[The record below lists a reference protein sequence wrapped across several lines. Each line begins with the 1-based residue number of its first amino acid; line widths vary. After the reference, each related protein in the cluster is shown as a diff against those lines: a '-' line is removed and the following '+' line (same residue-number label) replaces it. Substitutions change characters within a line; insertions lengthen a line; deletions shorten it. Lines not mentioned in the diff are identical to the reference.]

1 MRAREFVI
9 EYNTQATVNAMGS
22 KIIDA
27 LKLPSVLG
35 SLKQAVHNAHN
46 MDSMKSE
53 PYYIFYRGNDYGQQT
68 HYTFK
73 FPTKFFD
80 AINMTHSRPGL
91 MEFQS
96 LAALKLISYVHE
108 FAVKKMKQDPRDSSW
123 QNTVEQAWREGSQK
137 LQTEIVSEV
146 INIIESFDPT
156 QNKQY
161 TLQLVKWFI
170 NGRNFPKIEDGE
182 STLRQSL
189 YDFQKMKERLPQE
202 MTRTVDDKDQPYN
215 PRDIGSYPDAG
226 TFMSSVQKMRQEFGK
241 PDDLPKGKSEIIYD
255 KDGVT
260 ARWAMDEEAACY
272 LGQGTQWCTASTQ
285 SNNYFDSYN
294 AKGGL
299 VVVNLAEP
307 IEFYPENPDGDVADP
322 DFMDW
327 PEIKSAINDQYGEGA
342 IDDLIAGYQKWIKET
357 KLEDYDEELIQDRIA
372 DRKDD
377 DNEVE
382 EFIDSYGGPTE
393 GAIERFKDDFKRN
406 DPEEY
411 ENRIEDGYE
420 YMDWVREWIVEE
432 GDDAFESWLEDDIR
446 RNKEVEA
453 EAFKIA
459 IKDLGEDLITDYA
472 TESYGSMSALLNDY
486 GLDISDESRNEDVR
500 ETSKLQMHVA
510 PDPEARGQD
519 AWNFKITTMTD
530 EQDVEIPDDVLYAPD
545 FGDTALSKAYTEGGL
560 KQALNDVASQYNE
573 GVGLGN

>member
-27 LKLPSVLG
+27 LVLPSVLG

-53 PYYIFYRGNDYGQQT
+53 PYYIFYRGNDYGAKT
-68 HYTFK
+68 PYTFN
-73 FPTKFFD
+73 FPTKFFND
-80 AINMTHSRPGL
+80 INMTLSRPGL

-96 LAALKLISYVHE
+96 LASLKLINYVYD
-108 FAVKKMKQDPRDSSW
+108 FAVKKMKQDPRDSGW
-123 QNTVEQAWREGSQK
+123 KNTVEQAWKEGTQK
-137 LQTEIVSEV
+137 LQTEIVSD
-146 INIIESFDPT
+146 IIKIIESFDPT

-161 TLQLVKWFI
+161 TLQLVNWFI

-189 YDFQKMKERLPQE
+189 YDFQKMKARIPEE
-202 MTRTVDDKDQPYN
+202 Y
-215 PRDIGSYPDAG
+215 RDIRIYSDPKNFVDN
-226 TFMSSVQKMRQEFGK
+226 VQTLKEKYGK
-241 PDDLPKGKSEIIYD
+241 KEGMPKGKSEIIYD

-294 AKGGL
+294 ERGGL

-307 IEFYPENPDGDVADP
+307 IEFYAENPDGETSDP
-322 DFMDW
+322 DWMDW
-327 PEIKSAINDQYGEGA
+327 PEIKSAINDQYGENA
-342 IDDLIAGYQKWIKET
+342 IDDLISGYHRWIRET

-411 ENRIEDGYE
+411 ENRIEDGSYD

-432 GDDAFESWLEDDIR
+432 GEDAFESWLEDDIR
-446 RNKEVEA
+446 RNKEVERD
-453 EAFKIA
+453 AFELAIA
-459 IKDLGEDLITDYA
+459 DLGEESIKEWGE
-472 TESYGSMSALLNDY
+472 ESYGSMSALINEY
-486 GLDISDESRNEDVR
+486 GLDIGDESRNEDVR
-500 ETSKLQMHVA
+500 ETSKLQMHIM
-510 PDPEARGQD
+510 PNTQWGK
-519 AWNFKITTMTD
+519 WGFKISTMTD
-530 EQDVEIPDDVLYAPD
+530 EQDTEIPEDVLIAPD
-545 FGDTALSKAYTEGGL
+545 FGETDLSKAFTEGGL
-560 KQALNDVASQYNE
+560 KQALKDVASHYIE

>member
-1 MRAREFVI
+1 MRHYEFII

-53 PYYIFYRGNDYGQQT
+53 PYYIFYRGNDYGAQT

-73 FPTKFFD
+73 FPTKFFN

-96 LAALKLISYVHE
+96 LAGLKLVQYVYD
-108 FAVKKMKQDPRDSSW
+108 FAVKKMQQDPRDSSW
-123 QNTVEQAWREGSQK
+123 QNTVEQAWREGTQK

-146 INIIESFDPT
+146 IKIIESFDPT

-161 TLQLVKWFI
+161 TLQLVNWFI

-189 YDFQKMKERLPQE
+189 YDFQKLKARIPEE
-202 MTRTVDDKDQPYN
+202 Y
-215 PRDIGSYPDAG
+215 RDIRRYSNPKEFVDN
-226 TFMSSVQKMRQEFGK
+226 VQTLKEKYGK
-241 PDDLPKGKSEIIYD
+241 EETMPKGKSEIIYD

-285 SNNYFDSYN
+285 SNNYFDTYN
-294 AKGGL
+294 KEGAL

-307 IEFYPENPDGDVADP
+307 IKFYDANPEVDEYLDP
-322 DFMDW
+322 DMMSW
-327 PEIKSAINDQYGEGA
+327 SEIKSEIGDQYGEDA
-342 IDDLIAGYQKWIKET
+342 IADEILPDYHKWIRQN
-357 KLEDYDEELIQDRIA
+357 KLEDYDEELVQDRIQDR
-372 DRKDD
+372 KSD

-393 GAIERFKDDFKRN
+393 GAIERYKNDFKRS

-420 YMDWVREWIVEE
+420 YMDWIREWIEEE

-446 RNKEVEA
+446 SNKEVEA
-453 EAFKIA
+453 DAFALA
-459 IKDLGEDLITDYA
+459 IEDLGEDGIVDWA
-472 TESYGSMSALLNDY
+472 SEEYGSVSSMLGEHGLYMSK
-486 GLDISDESRNEDVR
+486 ESEDQEVR
-500 ETSKLQMHVA
+500 ETSKLQMHVV

-519 AWNFKITTMTD
+519 AWNFKIPTITD
-530 EQDVEIPDDVLYAPD
+530 EQDVEMSDDVLYAPD
-545 FGDTALSKAYTEGGL
+545 FGESALSRAYTDGGL
-560 KQALNDVASQYNE
+560 KQALSDVASQYDKD
-573 GVGLGN
+573 V

>member
-1 MRAREFVI
+1 MRHYEFIV
-9 EYNTQATVNAMGS
+9 EYNTQATVKAMGS

-53 PYYIFYRGNDYGQQT
+53 PYYIFYRGNDYGAET

-73 FPTKFFD
+73 KPTKFFN

-108 FAVKKMKQDPRDSSW
+108 FAVKKMKQDPRDSGW
-123 QNTVEQAWREGSQK
+123 KNTVEHAWKEGSKK
-137 LQTEIVSEV
+137 LEKEIITDV
-146 INIIESFDPT
+146 IDILESFDPT

-161 TLQLVKWFI
+161 TLQLVNWFI

-189 YDFQKMKERLPQE
+189 YDFQKLKARIPEE
-202 MTRTVDDKDQPYN
+202 Y
-215 PRDIGSYPDAG
+215 RDIRRYSNPKEFVDN
-226 TFMSSVQKMRQEFGK
+226 VQTLKEKYGK
-241 PDDLPKGKSEIIYD
+241 EETMPKGKSEIIYD

-307 IEFYPENPDGDVADP
+307 IEFYPENPDGDTADP

-327 PEIKSAINDQYGEGA
+327 SEIKSAINDQYGEGA
-342 IDDLIAGYQKWIKET
+342 IDDLMSGYHRWIRET
-357 KLEDYDEELIQDRIA
+357 KLEDYDEELVQDRIQDR
-372 DRKDD
+372 KSDD
-377 DNEVE
+377 DEIE

-411 ENRIEDGYE
+411 ENRIEDGSYD
-420 YMDWVREWIVEE
+420 YMDWVREWIEEE

-453 EAFKIA
+453 EAFDLA
-459 IKDLGEDLITDYA
+459 LEDLGE
-472 TESYGSMSALLNDY
+472 ESISDWGAEAYGSMSALINEY

-500 ETSKLQMHVA
+500 ETSKLQMHVT
-510 PDPEARGQD
+510 PDPGRLKTWG
-519 AWNFKITTMTD
+519 FKISTMTD
-530 EQDVEIPDDVLYAPD
+530 EQDTEIPEDVLFAPD
-545 FGDTALSKAYTEGGL
+545 FGETDLSRAFTEGGL

>member
-35 SLKQAVHNAHN
+35 SLKQGVHNAHN

-53 PYYIFYRGNDYGQQT
+53 PYYIFYRGNDYGAQT
-68 HYTFK
+68 HYTFN
-73 FPTKFFD
+73 FPTKFFN

-96 LAALKLISYVHE
+96 LAGLKLVEYVYE

-123 QNTVEQAWREGSQK
+123 QNTVEQAWREGTQK
-137 LQTEIVSEV
+137 LQTEIVSD
-146 INIIESFDPT
+146 IIKIIESFDPT

-161 TLQLVKWFI
+161 TLQLVNWFI

-189 YDFQKMKERLPQE
+189 YDFQKLKARIPE
-202 MTRTVDDKDQPYN
+202 KY
-215 PRDIGSYPDAG
+215 RDIRVYSDPKNFVDNVQFLKQEYGKEDA
-226 TFMSSVQKMRQEFGK
+226 M
-241 PDDLPKGKSEIIYD
+241 PKGKSEIIYD

-285 SNNYFDSYN
+285 SSNYFDSYN
-294 AKGGL
+294 DKGGL
-299 VVVNLAEP
+299 VVVNLAKP
-307 IEFYPENPDGDVADP
+307 IGFYAENPDGNVADP
-322 DFMDW
+322 DWMEW
-327 PEIKSAINDQYGEGA
+327 SEIKSAVFDQYGEGS

-393 GAIERFKDDFKRN
+393 GAIERYKNNFKRN

-420 YMDWVREWIVEE
+420 YMDWVREWIEEE

-446 RNKEVEA
+446 SSKEVEA
-453 EAFKIA
+453 DAFA
-459 IKDLGEDLITDYA
+459 LALEDLGEDLITDYA

-486 GLDISDESRNEDVR
+486 GLDIADESGNEDVR
-500 ETSKLQMHVA
+500 ETSKLQMHVM
-510 PDPEARGQD
+510 PNTQYGRWG
-519 AWNFKITTMTD
+519 FKIDTMTD
-530 EQDVEIPDDVLYAPD
+530 EQDVEIPEDVLFAPD
-545 FGDTALSKAYTEGGL
+545 FGETDLSKAFTEGGL
-560 KQALNDVASQYNE
+560 KQALKDVASQYNE

>member
-35 SLKQAVHNAHN
+35 SLKQGVHNAHN

-53 PYYIFYRGNDYGQQT
+53 PYYIFYRGNDFGAKT
-68 HYTFK
+68 PYTFN
-73 FPTKFFD
+73 FPTKFFND
-80 AINMTHSRPGL
+80 INMTLSRPGL

-96 LAALKLISYVHE
+96 LAGLKLVQYVYD
-108 FAVKKMKQDPRDSSW
+108 FAVKKMQQDPRDSSW
-123 QNTVEQAWREGSQK
+123 QNTVEQAWKEGTQK
-137 LQTEIVSEV
+137 LQTEIVSD
-146 INIIESFDPT
+146 IIKIIESFDPT

-182 STLRQSL
+182 STLRQAL
-189 YDFQKMKERLPQE
+189 YDFQKMKARIPQA
-202 MTRTVDDKDQPYN
+202 Y
-215 PRDIGSYPDAG
+215 RDIGIYSDPKNFVDN
-226 TFMSSVQKMRQEFGK
+226 VQTLKEKYGK
-241 PDDLPKGKSEIIYD
+241 EEGMPKGQSEIIYD

-294 AKGGL
+294 ARGGL

-307 IEFYPENPDGDVADP
+307 IEFYAENPDGETLDP
-322 DFMDW
+322 DWMDW
-327 PEIKSAINDQYGEGA
+327 PEIKSAINDQYGENA
-342 IDDLIAGYQKWIKET
+342 IDDLISGYHRWIRET

-406 DPEEY
+406 DPQEY
-411 ENRIEDGYE
+411 ENRIEDGSYD
-420 YMDWVREWIVEE
+420 YTDWVREWIVEE

-453 EAFKIA
+453 DAFELAIA
-459 IKDLGEDLITDYA
+459 DLGEESIKEWGE
-472 TESYGSMSALLNDY
+472 ESYGSMSALINEY

-500 ETSKLQMHVA
+500 ETSKLQMHVM
-510 PDPEARGQD
+510 PNTQYGRWG
-519 AWNFKITTMTD
+519 FKIDTMTD
-530 EQDVEIPDDVLYAPD
+530 EQDVEIPEDVLFAPD
-545 FGDTALSKAYTEGGL
+545 FGETDLSKAFTEGGL
-560 KQALNDVASQYNE
+560 KPALKDVASHYNE

>member
-27 LKLPSVLG
+27 LVLPSVLG

-53 PYYIFYRGNDYGQQT
+53 PYYIFYRGNDYGAKT
-68 HYTFK
+68 PYTFN
-73 FPTKFFD
+73 FPTKFFND
-80 AINMTHSRPGL
+80 INMTLSRPGL

-96 LAALKLISYVHE
+96 LAGLKLINYVYD
-108 FAVKKMKQDPRDSSW
+108 FAVKKMKQDPRDSGW
-123 QNTVEQAWREGSQK
+123 QNTVEQAWREGTQK

-146 INIIESFDPT
+146 IKIIESFDPT

-161 TLQLVKWFI
+161 TLQLVNWFI

-189 YDFQKMKERLPQE
+189 YDFQKMKARIPEE
-202 MTRTVDDKDQPYN
+202 Y
-215 PRDIGSYPDAG
+215 RDIRIYSDPKNFVDN
-226 TFMSSVQKMRQEFGK
+226 VQTLKEKYGK
-241 PDDLPKGKSEIIYD
+241 KEGMPKGKSEIIYD

-294 AKGGL
+294 ERGGL

-307 IEFYPENPDGDVADP
+307 IEFYAENPDGETSDP
-322 DFMDW
+322 DWMDW
-327 PEIKSAINDQYGEGA
+327 PEIKSAINDQYGENA
-342 IDDLIAGYQKWIKET
+342 IDDLISGYHRWIRET

-411 ENRIEDGYE
+411 ENRIEDGSYD

-432 GDDAFESWLEDDIR
+432 GEDAFESWLEDDIR
-446 RNKEVEA
+446 RNKEVERD
-453 EAFKIA
+453 AFELAIA
-459 IKDLGEDLITDYA
+459 DLGEESIKEWGE
-472 TESYGSMSALLNDY
+472 ESYGSMSALINEY
-486 GLDISDESRNEDVR
+486 GLDIGDESRNEDVR
-500 ETSKLQMHVA
+500 ETSKLQMHIM
-510 PDPEARGQD
+510 PNTQWGK
-519 AWNFKITTMTD
+519 WGFKISTMTD
-530 EQDVEIPDDVLYAPD
+530 EQDTEIPEDVLIAPD
-545 FGDTALSKAYTEGGL
+545 FGETDLSKAFTEGGL
-560 KQALNDVASQYNE
+560 KQALKDVASHYIE

>member
-35 SLKQAVHNAHN
+35 SLKQGVHNAHN

-53 PYYIFYRGNDYGQQT
+53 PYYIFYRGNDYGAKT
-68 HYTFK
+68 PYTFN
-73 FPTKFFD
+73 FPTKFFND
-80 AINMTHSRPGL
+80 INMTLSRPGL

-96 LAALKLISYVHE
+96 LASLKLVQYVYD
-108 FAVKKMKQDPRDSSW
+108 FAVKKMQQDPRDSSW
-123 QNTVEQAWREGSQK
+123 QNTVEQAWKEGTQK
-137 LQTEIVSEV
+137 LQTEIVSD
-146 INIIESFDPT
+146 IIKIIESFDPT

-170 NGRNFPKIEDGE
+170 KGRNFPKIEDGE

-189 YDFQKMKERLPQE
+189 YDFQKMKARIPQA
-202 MTRTVDDKDQPYN
+202 Y
-215 PRDIGSYPDAG
+215 RDIGIYSDPKNFVDN
-226 TFMSSVQKMRQEFGK
+226 VQTLKEKYGK
-241 PDDLPKGKSEIIYD
+241 EEGMPKGQSEIIYD

-294 AKGGL
+294 ARGGL

-307 IEFYPENPDGDVADP
+307 IEFYAENPDGETLDP
-322 DFMDW
+322 DWMDW
-327 PEIKSAINDQYGEGA
+327 PEIKSAINDQYGENA
-342 IDDLIAGYQKWIKET
+342 IDDLISGYHRWIRET

-406 DPEEY
+406 DPQEY
-411 ENRIEDGYE
+411 ENRIEDGSYD
-420 YMDWVREWIVEE
+420 YTDWVREWIVEE

-453 EAFKIA
+453 DAFELAIA
-459 IKDLGEDLITDYA
+459 DLGEESIKEWGE
-472 TESYGSMSALLNDY
+472 ESYGSMSALINEY

-500 ETSKLQMHVA
+500 ETSKLQMHVM
-510 PDPEARGQD
+510 PNTQYGRWG
-519 AWNFKITTMTD
+519 FKIDTMTD
-530 EQDVEIPDDVLYAPD
+530 EQDVEIPEDVLFAPD
-545 FGDTALSKAYTEGGL
+545 FGETDLSKAFLEGGL
-560 KQALNDVASQYNE
+560 KPALKDVASHYNE

>member
-35 SLKQAVHNAHN
+35 SLKQGVHNAHN

-53 PYYIFYRGNDYGQQT
+53 PYYIFYRGNDYGAQT
-68 HYTFK
+68 HYTFN
-73 FPTKFFD
+73 FPTKFFN

-96 LAALKLISYVHE
+96 LAGLKLVEYVYE

-123 QNTVEQAWREGSQK
+123 QNTVEQAWREGTQK
-137 LQTEIVSEV
+137 LQTEIVSD
-146 INIIESFDPT
+146 IIKIIESFDPT

-161 TLQLVKWFI
+161 TLQLVNWFI

-189 YDFQKMKERLPQE
+189 YDFQKLKARIPE
-202 MTRTVDDKDQPYN
+202 KY
-215 PRDIGSYPDAG
+215 RDIRVYSDPKNFVDNVQFLKQEYGKEDA
-226 TFMSSVQKMRQEFGK
+226 M
-241 PDDLPKGKSEIIYD
+241 PKGKSEIIYD

-285 SNNYFDSYN
+285 SSNYFDSYN
-294 AKGGL
+294 DKGGL
-299 VVVNLAEP
+299 VVVNLAKP
-307 IEFYPENPDGDVADP
+307 IGFYAENPDGNVADP
-322 DFMDW
+322 DWMEW
-327 PEIKSAINDQYGEGA
+327 SEIKSAVFDQYGEGS

-393 GAIERFKDDFKRN
+393 GAIERYKNNFKRN

-420 YMDWVREWIVEE
+420 YMDWVREWIEEE

-446 RNKEVEA
+446 SSKEVEA
-453 EAFKIA
+453 DAFA
-459 IKDLGEDLITDYA
+459 LALEDLGEDLITDYA

-486 GLDISDESRNEDVR
+486 GLDIADESGNEDVR
-500 ETSKLQMHVA
+500 ETSKLQMHVM
-510 PDPEARGQD
+510 PNTQYGRWG
-519 AWNFKITTMTD
+519 FKIETMTD
-530 EQDVEIPDDVLYAPD
+530 EQDVEIPEDVLFAPD
-545 FGDTALSKAYTEGGL
+545 FGETDLSKAFTEGGL
-560 KQALNDVASQYNE
+560 KQALKDVASQYNE

>member
-53 PYYIFYRGNDYGQQT
+53 PYYIFYRGNDYGAQT

-73 FPTKFFD
+73 FPTKFFN

-96 LAALKLISYVHE
+96 LAGLKLVQYVYD
-108 FAVKKMKQDPRDSSW
+108 FAVKKMQQDPRDSSW
-123 QNTVEQAWREGSQK
+123 QNTVEQAWREGTQK

-146 INIIESFDPT
+146 IKIIESFDPT

-161 TLQLVKWFI
+161 TLQLVNWFI

-189 YDFQKMKERLPQE
+189 YDFQKLKARIPEE
-202 MTRTVDDKDQPYN
+202 Y
-215 PRDIGSYPDAG
+215 RDIRRYSNPKEFVDN
-226 TFMSSVQKMRQEFGK
+226 VQTLKEKYGK
-241 PDDLPKGKSEIIYD
+241 EETMPKGKSEIIYD

-307 IEFYPENPDGDVADP
+307 IEFYPENPDGEVADP
-322 DFMDW
+322 DWMDW
-327 PEIKSAINDQYGEGA
+327 PEIKSAINDQYGEGS
-342 IDDLIAGYQKWIKET
+342 IDDLMSGYHRWIREK

-420 YMDWVREWIVEE
+420 YMDWVREWIEEE

-453 EAFKIA
+453 DAFKIA
-459 IKDLGEDLITDYA
+459 IKDLGEEAITDWA
-472 TESYGSMSALLNDY
+472 SDEYGSMSALINDY

-545 FGDTALSKAYTEGGL
+545 FGETALSRAYTEGGL

>member
-35 SLKQAVHNAHN
+35 SLKQGVHNAHN

-53 PYYIFYRGNDYGQQT
+53 PYYIFYRGNDFGAKT
-68 HYTFK
+68 PYTFN
-73 FPTKFFD
+73 FPTKFFND
-80 AINMTHSRPGL
+80 INMTLSRPGL

-96 LAALKLISYVHE
+96 LASLKLVQYVYD
-108 FAVKKMKQDPRDSSW
+108 FAVKKMQQDPRDSSW
-123 QNTVEQAWREGSQK
+123 QNTVEQAWKEGTQK
-137 LQTEIVSEV
+137 LQTEIVSD
-146 INIIESFDPT
+146 IIKIIESFDPT

-170 NGRNFPKIEDGE
+170 KGRNFPKIEDGE

-189 YDFQKMKERLPQE
+189 YDFQKMKARIPQA
-202 MTRTVDDKDQPYN
+202 Y
-215 PRDIGSYPDAG
+215 RDIGIYSDPKNFVDN
-226 TFMSSVQKMRQEFGK
+226 VQTLKEKYGK
-241 PDDLPKGKSEIIYD
+241 EEGMPKGQSEIIYD

-294 AKGGL
+294 ARGGL

-307 IEFYPENPDGDVADP
+307 IEFYAENPDGETLDP
-322 DFMDW
+322 DWMDW
-327 PEIKSAINDQYGEGA
+327 PEIKSAINDQYGENA
-342 IDDLIAGYQKWIKET
+342 IDDLISGYHRWIRET

-406 DPEEY
+406 DPQEY
-411 ENRIEDGYE
+411 ENRIEDGSYD
-420 YMDWVREWIVEE
+420 YTDWVREWIVEE

-453 EAFKIA
+453 DAFELAIA
-459 IKDLGEDLITDYA
+459 DLGEESIKEWGE
-472 TESYGSMSALLNDY
+472 ESYGSMSALINEY

-500 ETSKLQMHVA
+500 ETSKLQMHVM
-510 PDPEARGQD
+510 PNTQYGRWG
-519 AWNFKITTMTD
+519 FKIDTMTD
-530 EQDVEIPDDVLYAPD
+530 EQDVEIPEDVLFAPD
-545 FGDTALSKAYTEGGL
+545 FGETDLSKAFLEGGL
-560 KQALNDVASQYNE
+560 KPALKDVASHYNE

>member
-35 SLKQAVHNAHN
+35 SLKQGVHNAHN

-53 PYYIFYRGNDYGQQT
+53 PYYIFYRGNDFGAQT
-68 HYTFK
+68 HYTFN
-73 FPTKFFD
+73 FPTKFFN
-80 AINMTHSRPGL
+80 AINMHFAKTGL
-91 MEFQS
+91 MEYQS
-96 LAALKLISYVHE
+96 LAGLKLVQYVYD
-108 FAVKKMKQDPRDSSW
+108 FAVKKMQQDPRDSSW
-123 QNTVEQAWREGSQK
+123 QNTVEQAWKEGTQK
-137 LQTEIVSEV
+137 LQTEIVSD
-146 INIIESFDPT
+146 IIKIIESFDPT
-156 QNKQY
+156 KNKQY

-182 STLRQSL
+182 STLRQAL
-189 YDFQKMKERLPQE
+189 YDFQKLKARIPEE
-202 MTRTVDDKDQPYN
+202 Y
-215 PRDIGSYPDAG
+215 RDIRRYSNPKEFVDNVQTLKYQYGKEDA
-226 TFMSSVQKMRQEFGK
+226 MS
-241 PDDLPKGKSEIIYD
+241 KGKSEIIYD

-272 LGQGTQWCTASTQ
+272 LGQGTQWCTAATQ
-285 SNNYFDSYN
+285 STNYFDNYN
-294 AKGGL
+294 KTGGL
-299 VVVNLAEP
+299 VVVNLAKP
-307 IEFYPENPDGDVADP
+307 IEFYVQNPDGDSANP
-322 DFMDW
+322 ENMDW
-327 PEIKSAINDQYGEGA
+327 PEIRSAISDQYGDGPL
-342 IDDLIAGYQKWIKET
+342 DDLLSGYHKWIRET

-411 ENRIEDGYE
+411 ENRIEDGSYS
-420 YMDWVREWIVEE
+420 YMDWVREWIEEE

-453 EAFKIA
+453 EAFAIA
-459 IKDLGEDLITDYA
+459 LEDLGEDYVRDWA
-472 TESYGSMSALLNDY
+472 EEAYGSISTLLTEY
-486 GLDISDESRNEDVR
+486 GLDIDDESRNEHIKK
-500 ETSKLQMHVA
+500 TSKLQMHVV
-510 PDPEARGQD
+510 PESESVRSRVEKGTSYD
-519 AWNFKITTMTD
+519 NAWDFKITTMTD
-530 EQDVEIPDDVLYAPD
+530 EQDDEIPEDVLYAPD
-545 FGDTALSKAYTEGGL
+545 FGDTALSQAFTEGGL
-560 KQALNDVASQYNE
+560 KKALSDVALQYNR
-573 GVGLGN
+573 GM

>member
-35 SLKQAVHNAHN
+35 SLKQGVHNAHN

-53 PYYIFYRGNDYGQQT
+53 PYYIFYRGNDFGAKT
-68 HYTFK
+68 PYTFN
-73 FPTKFFD
+73 FPTKFFND
-80 AINMTHSRPGL
+80 INMTLSRPGL

-96 LAALKLISYVHE
+96 LAGLKLVQYVYD
-108 FAVKKMKQDPRDSSW
+108 FAVKKMQQDPRDSSW
-123 QNTVEQAWREGSQK
+123 QNTVEQAWKEGTQK
-137 LQTEIVSEV
+137 LQTEIVSD
-146 INIIESFDPT
+146 IIKIIESFDPT

-170 NGRNFPKIEDGE
+170 KGRNFPKIEDGE

-189 YDFQKMKERLPQE
+189 YDFQKMKARIPQA
-202 MTRTVDDKDQPYN
+202 Y
-215 PRDIGSYPDAG
+215 RDIGIYSDPKNFVDN
-226 TFMSSVQKMRQEFGK
+226 VQTLKEKYGK
-241 PDDLPKGKSEIIYD
+241 EEGMPKGQSEIIYD

-294 AKGGL
+294 ARGGL

-307 IEFYPENPDGDVADP
+307 IEFYAENPDGETLDP
-322 DFMDW
+322 DWMDW
-327 PEIKSAINDQYGEGA
+327 PEIKSAINDQYGENA
-342 IDDLIAGYQKWIKET
+342 IDDLISGYHRWIRET

-406 DPEEY
+406 DPQEY
-411 ENRIEDGYE
+411 ENRIEDGSYD
-420 YMDWVREWIVEE
+420 YTDWVREWIVEE

-453 EAFKIA
+453 DAFELAIA
-459 IKDLGEDLITDYA
+459 DLGEESIKEWGE
-472 TESYGSMSALLNDY
+472 ESYGSMSALINEY

-500 ETSKLQMHVA
+500 ETSKLQMHVM
-510 PDPEARGQD
+510 PNTQYGRWG
-519 AWNFKITTMTD
+519 FKIDTMTD
-530 EQDVEIPDDVLYAPD
+530 EQDVEIPEDVLFAPD
-545 FGDTALSKAYTEGGL
+545 FGETDLSKAFLEGGL
-560 KQALNDVASQYNE
+560 KPALKDVASHYNE

>member
-35 SLKQAVHNAHN
+35 SLKQGVHNAHN

-53 PYYIFYRGNDYGQQT
+53 PYYIFYRGNDFGSQT
-68 HYTFK
+68 HYTFN
-73 FPTKFFD
+73 FPTKFFN
-80 AINMTHSRPGL
+80 AINMAFPKTGL
-91 MEFQS
+91 MEYQS
-96 LAALKLISYVHE
+96 LAGLKLVQYVYD
-108 FAVKKMKQDPRDSSW
+108 FAVKKMQQDPRDSSW
-123 QNTVEQAWREGSQK
+123 QNTVEQAWKEGTQK
-137 LQTEIVSEV
+137 LQTEIVSD
-146 INIIESFDPT
+146 IIKIIESFDPT

-182 STLRQSL
+182 STLRQAL
-189 YDFQKMKERLPQE
+189 YDFQKLKARIPEE
-202 MTRTVDDKDQPYN
+202 Y
-215 PRDIGSYPDAG
+215 RDIRRYSNPKEFVDNVQTLKYQYGKEDA
-226 TFMSSVQKMRQEFGK
+226 MS
-241 PDDLPKGKSEIIYD
+241 KGKSEIIYD

-285 SNNYFDSYN
+285 SKNYFDNYN
-294 AKGGL
+294 KTGGL
-299 VVVNLAEP
+299 IVVNLAKP
-307 IEFYPENPDGDVADP
+307 IEFYVENPDGDVANP
-322 DFMDW
+322 DYMDW
-327 PEIKSAINDQYGEGA
+327 PEIRSAISDQYGDSSLA
-342 IDDLIAGYQKWIKET
+342 DLMSGYHKWIKET

-411 ENRIEDGYE
+411 ENRIEDGSYS
-420 YMDWVREWIVEE
+420 YMDWVREWIEEE
-432 GDDAFESWLEDDIR
+432 GDDAFESWLADDIR

-453 EAFKIA
+453 EAFAIA
-459 IKDLGEDLITDYA
+459 LKDLGEDYVTDWA
-472 TESYGSMSALLNDY
+472 EEEWGSMSTLLTEY
-486 GLDISDESRNEDVR
+486 GLPIDDESRNENIK
-500 ETSKLQMHVA
+500 ETSKLQMHVV
-510 PDPEARGQD
+510 PESESVRSRVEKGASYD
-519 AWNFKITTMTD
+519 NAWDFKITTMTD
-530 EQDVEIPDDVLYAPD
+530 EQDDEISEEVLYSPD
-545 FGDTALSKAYTEGGL
+545 FGETALSQAFTEGGL
-560 KQALNDVASQYNE
+560 KKALSDVALQYNRDM
-573 GVGLGN
+573 

>member
-53 PYYIFYRGNDYGQQT
+53 PYYIFYRGNDYGAQT

-73 FPTKFFD
+73 FPTKFFN

-96 LAALKLISYVHE
+96 LAGLKLVQYVYD
-108 FAVKKMKQDPRDSSW
+108 FAVKKMQQDPRDSSW
-123 QNTVEQAWREGSQK
+123 QNTVEQAWREGTQK

-146 INIIESFDPT
+146 IKIIESFDPT

-161 TLQLVKWFI
+161 TLQLVNWFI

-189 YDFQKMKERLPQE
+189 YDFQKLKARIPEE
-202 MTRTVDDKDQPYN
+202 Y
-215 PRDIGSYPDAG
+215 RDIRRYSNPKEFVDN
-226 TFMSSVQKMRQEFGK
+226 VQTLKEKYGK
-241 PDDLPKGKSEIIYD
+241 EETMPKGKSEIIYD

-272 LGQGTQWCTASTQ
+272 LGQGTQWCTAATQ

-307 IEFYPENPDGDVADP
+307 IEFYVQNPDGDVANP
-322 DFMDW
+322 DYMDW
-327 PEIKSAINDQYGEGA
+327 SEIRSAISILYGENS
-342 IDDLIAGYQKWIKET
+342 IDDLLSGYHKWIRET

-411 ENRIEDGYE
+411 ENRIEDGSYS
-420 YMDWVREWIVEE
+420 YMDWVREWIEEE
-432 GDDAFESWLEDDIR
+432 GDDAFESWLADDIR

-453 EAFKIA
+453 EAFAIA
-459 IKDLGEDLITDYA
+459 LEDLGENHVTDWA
-472 TESYGSMSALLNDY
+472 EEEYGSMSSLLSDY
-486 GLDISDESRNEDVR
+486 GLDIDDDSRNEDIK
-500 ETSKLQMHVA
+500 ETSKLQMHVV
-510 PDPEARGQD
+510 PESESVYGN
-519 AWNFKITTMTD
+519 AWDFKITTMTD
-530 EQDVEIPDDVLYAPD
+530 EQDDEIPEDVLFAPD
-545 FGDTALSKAYTEGGL
+545 IGETALSQAFTEGGL
-560 KQALNDVASQYNE
+560 KKALSDVALQYNK
-573 GVGLGN
+573 GM

>member
-35 SLKQAVHNAHN
+35 SLKQGVHNAHN

-53 PYYIFYRGNDYGQQT
+53 PYYIFYRGNDYGSQT
-68 HYTFK
+68 HYTFN
-73 FPTKFFD
+73 FPTKFFN

-96 LAALKLISYVHE
+96 LAGLKLVEYVYE

-123 QNTVEQAWREGSQK
+123 QNTVEQAWREGTQK
-137 LQTEIVSEV
+137 LQTEIVSD
-146 INIIESFDPT
+146 IIKIIESFDPT

-161 TLQLVKWFI
+161 TLQLVNWFI

-189 YDFQKMKERLPQE
+189 YDFQKLKARIPE
-202 MTRTVDDKDQPYN
+202 KY
-215 PRDIGSYPDAG
+215 RDIRVYSDPKNFVDNVQFLKQEYGKEDA
-226 TFMSSVQKMRQEFGK
+226 M
-241 PDDLPKGKSEIIYD
+241 PKGKSEIIYD

-285 SNNYFDSYN
+285 SSNYFDSYN
-294 AKGGL
+294 DKGGL
-299 VVVNLAEP
+299 VVVNLAKP
-307 IEFYPENPDGDVADP
+307 IGFYAENPDGNVADP
-322 DFMDW
+322 DWMEW
-327 PEIKSAINDQYGEGA
+327 SEIKSAVFDQYGEGS

-393 GAIERFKDDFKRN
+393 GAIERYKNNFKRN

-420 YMDWVREWIVEE
+420 YMDWVREWIEEE

-446 RNKEVEA
+446 SSKEVEA
-453 EAFKIA
+453 DAFA
-459 IKDLGEDLITDYA
+459 LALEDLGEDLITDYA

-486 GLDISDESRNEDVR
+486 GLDIADESGNEDVR
-500 ETSKLQMHVA
+500 ETSKLQMHVM
-510 PDPEARGQD
+510 PNTQYGRWG
-519 AWNFKITTMTD
+519 FKIETMTD
-530 EQDVEIPDDVLYAPD
+530 EQDVEIPEDVLFAPD
-545 FGDTALSKAYTEGGL
+545 FGETDLSKAFTEGGL
-560 KQALNDVASQYNE
+560 KQALKDVASQYNE

>member
-35 SLKQAVHNAHN
+35 SLKQGVHNAHN

-53 PYYIFYRGNDYGQQT
+53 PYYIFYRGNDYGAET

-73 FPTKFFD
+73 KPTKFFN

-96 LAALKLISYVHE
+96 LAGLKLVEYVYE

-123 QNTVEQAWREGSQK
+123 QNTVEQAWREGTQK
-137 LQTEIVSEV
+137 LQTEIVSD
-146 INIIESFDPT
+146 IIKIIESFDPT

-161 TLQLVKWFI
+161 TLQLVNWFI

-189 YDFQKMKERLPQE
+189 YDFQKLKARIPE
-202 MTRTVDDKDQPYN
+202 KY
-215 PRDIGSYPDAG
+215 RDIRVYSDPKNFVDNVQFLKQEYGKEDA
-226 TFMSSVQKMRQEFGK
+226 M
-241 PDDLPKGKSEIIYD
+241 PKGKSEIIYD

-294 AKGGL
+294 EKGGL

-307 IEFYPENPDGDVADP
+307 IGFYAENPDGNVADP
-322 DFMDW
+322 DWMDW
-327 PEIKSAINDQYGEGA
+327 SEIKSAVFDQYGEGS

-393 GAIERFKDDFKRN
+393 GAIERYKNNFKRN

-420 YMDWVREWIVEE
+420 YMDWVREWIEEE

-446 RNKEVEA
+446 SNKEVEA
-453 EAFKIA
+453 DAFA
-459 IKDLGEDLITDYA
+459 LALEDLGEDLITDYA

-486 GLDISDESRNEDVR
+486 GLDIADESDNEDVK
-500 ETSKLQMHVA
+500 ETSKLQMHVV

-519 AWNFKITTMTD
+519 AWNFKISTMTD
-530 EQDVEIPDDVLYAPD
+530 EQDVEIPEDVLYAPD

-560 KQALNDVASQYNE
+560 KQALSDVASKYDHGE
-573 GVGLGN
+573 DDPYS

>member
-27 LKLPSVLG
+27 LVLPSVLG

-53 PYYIFYRGNDYGQQT
+53 PYYIFYRGNDYGAKT
-68 HYTFK
+68 PYTFN
-73 FPTKFFD
+73 FPTKFFND
-80 AINMTHSRPGL
+80 INMTLSRPGL

-96 LAALKLISYVHE
+96 LAGLKLINYVYD
-108 FAVKKMKQDPRDSSW
+108 FAVKKMKQDPRDSGW
-123 QNTVEQAWREGSQK
+123 KNTVEQAWKEGTQK
-137 LQTEIVSEV
+137 LQTEIVSD
-146 INIIESFDPT
+146 IIKIIESFDPT

-161 TLQLVKWFI
+161 TLQLVNWFI

-189 YDFQKMKERLPQE
+189 YDFQKMKARIPEE
-202 MTRTVDDKDQPYN
+202 Y
-215 PRDIGSYPDAG
+215 RDIRIYSDPKNFVDN
-226 TFMSSVQKMRQEFGK
+226 VQTLKEKYGK
-241 PDDLPKGKSEIIYD
+241 KEGMPKGKSEIIYD

-294 AKGGL
+294 ERGGL

-307 IEFYPENPDGDVADP
+307 IEFYAENPDGETSDP
-322 DFMDW
+322 DWMDW
-327 PEIKSAINDQYGEGA
+327 PEIKSAINDQYGENA
-342 IDDLIAGYQKWIKET
+342 IDDLISGYHRWIRET

-411 ENRIEDGYE
+411 ENRIEDGSYD

-432 GDDAFESWLEDDIR
+432 GEDAFESWLEDDIR
-446 RNKEVEA
+446 RNKEVERD
-453 EAFKIA
+453 AFELAIA
-459 IKDLGEDLITDYA
+459 DLGEESIKEWGE
-472 TESYGSMSALLNDY
+472 ESYGSMSALINEY
-486 GLDISDESRNEDVR
+486 GLDIGDESRNEDVR
-500 ETSKLQMHVA
+500 ETSKLQMHIM
-510 PDPEARGQD
+510 PNTQWGK
-519 AWNFKITTMTD
+519 WGFKISTMTD
-530 EQDVEIPDDVLYAPD
+530 EQDTEIPEDVLIAPD
-545 FGDTALSKAYTEGGL
+545 FGETDLSKAFTEGGL
-560 KQALNDVASQYNE
+560 KQALKDVASHYIE